1 MTKEEFKIRWESSDD
16 GGGIT
21 FDDIANC
28 AIKWGINSRPKIS
41 PIDKVFYAVLKAAQ
55 TNDCEEYNPDN
66 ED

>member
-1 MTKEEFKIRWESSDD
+1 MTKAEFKTRWESSDD

-21 FDDIANC
+21 FDDIAKC
-28 AIKWGINSRPKIS
+28 AVEWGINSRPKTS
-41 PIDKVFYAVLKAAQ
+41 PIDRVMYHVLKAAG